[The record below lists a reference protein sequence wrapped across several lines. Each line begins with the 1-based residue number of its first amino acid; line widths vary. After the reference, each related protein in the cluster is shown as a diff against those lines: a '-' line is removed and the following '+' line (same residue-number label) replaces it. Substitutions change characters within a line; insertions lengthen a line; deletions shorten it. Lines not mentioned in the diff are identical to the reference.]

1 VRTIIG
7 DIALPA
13 NCPEF
18 REAVVLIEVRDV
30 SLADAPS
37 LVVAHTQLK
46 GVTIKPGAFVPFS
59 LGVPEVPDAR
69 SLELRIHISLSNSDQ
84 VKHGDLLTT
93 TSIPIPSRGVPGY
106 TIVPVTLV

>member
-1 VRTIIG
+1 MRTIIG

-37 LVVAHTQLK
+37 LVVVQRRLK
-46 GVTIKPGAFVPFS
+46 GVNIRSGGFVPFS
-59 LGVPEVPDAR
+59 LGVPEVSETR

-106 TIVPVTLV
+106 MIVPVTLV